1 MKLKIFKFFKKNYF
15 FLLYVLLFF
24 HRAGH
29 KGCNNKRKDKD
40 VIGRACG
47 NLTILCVSDRSNPP
61 WTSVIIAHNTK
72 ASVLSTG
79 HFYPSNTSATS
90 LIRVSQTDKK
100 FVHTTLNELFSHP
113 RQNVFS

>member
-40 VIGRACG
+40 VIYIED
-47 NLTILCVSDRSNPP
+47 ILVKVNYYE
-61 WTSVIIAHNTK
+61 VII
-72 ASVLSTG
+72 S
-79 HFYPSNTSATS
+79 
-90 LIRVSQTDKK
+90 
-100 FVHTTLNELFSHP
+100 
-113 RQNVFS
+113 